1 MTYREEFKQVQREAY
16 WSLPRVAVGLVAA
29 MVVLYV
35 LGFAATGGNLAIYRF
50 WAPKQ
55 ANAEREVFENT
66 QGYVEGKVEYINKLR
81 LDYDSA
87 DKGPQKEALRRTI
100 LTEAS
105 TVNNAKLPY
114 DLQMFVDG
122 LKEGAR

>member
-1 MTYREEFKQVQREAY
+1 MRYVKGF
-16 WSLPRVAVGLVAA
+16 LIGLAVLVTF
-29 MVVLYV
+29 YIF
-35 LGFAATGGNLAIYRF
+35 GFLATGGDLAIYRF

-81 LDYDSA
+81 LDYESST
-87 DKGPQKEALRRTI
+87 GVQKEALRRTI

-105 TVNNAKLPY
+105 TVNNNKLPY
-114 DLQMFVDG
+114 DLQVFISQ
-122 LKEGAR
+122 LKGQ